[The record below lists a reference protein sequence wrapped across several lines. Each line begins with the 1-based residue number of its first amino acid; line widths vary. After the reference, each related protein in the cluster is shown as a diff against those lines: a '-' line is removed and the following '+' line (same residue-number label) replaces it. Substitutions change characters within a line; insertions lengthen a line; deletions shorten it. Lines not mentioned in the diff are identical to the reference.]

1 MTMLCPVCYAIQQFK
16 SNSHILGFFFRH
28 RVSESSEST
37 STTNS
42 TTTPS
47 ATPEIPLNMSSND
60 QDYHP
65 GDYDNDNADSP
76 TWRGILRKTNSKI
89 NLND

>member
-1 MTMLCPVCYAIQQFK
+1 MYYVLYVILFSK
-16 SNSHILGFFFRH
+16 SIVIHKSWFLFRH

-60 QDYHP
+60 QDYNP
-65 GDYDNDNADSP
+65 GDYDNENADSP

>member
-1 MTMLCPVCYAIQQFK
+1 MSCMLYVLFI
-16 SNSHILGFFFRH
+16 NSIGILKYLVYFRH

-60 QDYHP
+60 QEYHP